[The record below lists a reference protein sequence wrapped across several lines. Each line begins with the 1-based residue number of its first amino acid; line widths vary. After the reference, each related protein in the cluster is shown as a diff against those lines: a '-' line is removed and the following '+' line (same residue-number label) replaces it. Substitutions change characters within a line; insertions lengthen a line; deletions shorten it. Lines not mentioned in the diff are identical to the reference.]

1 MVLSSRNIYCFVIAI
16 CLYFVSNIS
25 FAGKIYVAPG
35 MNSYHFNR
43 DAGYNNENWGLGF
56 QYDPNNVYSANWG
69 RFINSEND
77 WSNYVTGTW
86 YPLMYKKI
94 RVGILA
100 GAFDGYKKEKNG
112 GWFLAGMPIINY
124 RQGRWGV
131 NIAAVPSYK
140 NRIHGAFIIQFLYAI
155 KD

>member
-1 MVLSSRNIYCFVIAI
+1 
-16 CLYFVSNIS
+16 
-25 FAGKIYVAPG
+25 

-86 YPLMYKKI
+86 YPLVYKKM

-100 GAFDGYKKEKNG
+100 GAFDGYKKEK
-112 GWFLAGMPIINY
+112 
-124 RQGRWGV
+124 
-131 NIAAVPSYK
+131 IADKSTQDQSLG
-140 NRIHGAFIIQFLYAI
+140 NRRITGEGQ
-155 KD
+155 DNQ